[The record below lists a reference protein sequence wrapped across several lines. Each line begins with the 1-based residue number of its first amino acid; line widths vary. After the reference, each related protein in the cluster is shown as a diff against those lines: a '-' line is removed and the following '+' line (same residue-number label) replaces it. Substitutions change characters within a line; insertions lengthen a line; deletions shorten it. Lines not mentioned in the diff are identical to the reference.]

1 MRQRLAIVITIV
13 LVLGALVALSSASH
27 VKVDQTPDSEFS
39 PDRSTMNSSAT
50 GTRALY
56 DFLHE
61 SGYEVARWRESP
73 AELLHG
79 GATKPTTFVVV
90 GRTRRPFEEEEA
102 KLLLR
107 WVGNGGRLVIIDRL
121 PEPRL
126 LPRTDDWIVT
136 AEIPGEPPFGVN
148 ADSLEEMTSGV
159 NRVSPSQPTVLT
171 SDVGSVLPSRFVS
184 VIKFTAKGTPE
195 ADASGAGNE
204 NSEDTEDYEDFPDPP
219 LPPDSDPAPT
229 QLDSEFQPA
238 APVVHFA
245 SERGPLL
252 VDFAHGKGR
261 IVLLAEPFIVA
272 NNGISSADNLQLAI
286 NVVAGGGGLIAF
298 DEFHQGRSS
307 SQNALI
313 AYFAGTP
320 VLAMC
325 AQLAL
330 IVLALIWTRGRR
342 FARPLPLPQI
352 DRRSSLEFVA
362 SMAEL
367 QQRARAYD
375 LALENIYART
385 RRVLARYAGAG
396 NNSTRADIARRVSAR
411 SRIGRLELE
420 TLMRNCE
427 DVINGAPTNSQQSVG
442 LAKRL
447 RYIESKLGLRMRS
460 REIRQAAEKV

>member
-1 MRQRLAIVITIV
+1 MRQRLAIVVTIV
-13 LVLGALVALSSASH
+13 LVLGALVAVSSATH
-27 VKVDQTPDSEFS
+27 VNVERTPDSEFN

-61 SGYEVARWRESP
+61 SGYQTARWRESP

-79 GATKPTTFVVV
+79 SATKPRTFVVV

-107 WVGNGGRLVIIDRL
+107 WVASGGRLVIIDRL
-121 PEPRL
+121 PEPSL
-126 LPRTDDWIVT
+126 LPRTGEWIIT
-136 AEIPGEPPFGVN
+136 TELAGELPFAVS
-148 ADSLEEMTSGV
+148 ADSVQEMTSGV
-159 NRVSPSQPTVLT
+159 KLVSPSQATVLT
-171 SDVGSVLPSRFVS
+171 SAVGSVLPSRFVS
-184 VIKFTAKGTPE
+184 VIKFAPFTPSPAKDGGGPAE
-195 ADASGAGNE
+195 E
-204 NSEDTEDYEDFPDPP
+204 NSEESENFPDPT
-219 LPPDSDPAPT
+219 LPPDPDPIPA
-229 QLDSEFQPA
+229 QADSEMDPA
-238 APVVHFA
+238 APVVHVS

-252 VDFAHGKGR
+252 VDFAYGKGR
-261 IVLLAEPFIVA
+261 IVLLADPFIVA

-286 NVVAGGGGLIAF
+286 NLVAGGGGLIAF

-325 AQLAL
+325 AQLGL

-396 NNSTRADIARRVSAR
+396 SNSTRADIAKRVSAR

-447 RYIESKLGLRMRS
+447 RSIESKLGLRMRS

>member
-1 MRQRLAIVITIV
+1 MRQRLAVVITIV
-13 LVLGALVALSSASH
+13 VVLGTLAALSSASH
-27 VKVDQTPDSEFS
+27 VTVERTPDSEFS

-56 DFLHE
+56 DFLRE
-61 SGYEVARWRESP
+61 SGFQVTRWRESP
-73 AELLHG
+73 GELLHG
-79 GATKPTTFVVV
+79 SAAKPRTFVIV
-90 GRTRRPFEEEEA
+90 GRTRRPFENEEA

-107 WVGNGGRLVIIDRL
+107 WVASGGRLVIIDRL
-121 PEPRL
+121 PEPGL
-126 LPRTDDWIVT
+126 LPRNEDWTIT
-136 AEIPGEPPFGVN
+136 TEISGELPFAVS
-148 ADSLEEMTSGV
+148 ADNLQEMTSGV
-159 NRVSPSQPTVLT
+159 NAMPPSQATALT
-171 SDVGSVLPSRFVS
+171 SGVGSVLPSRFVS
-184 VIKFTAKGTPE
+184 VIHVAPAPPSSSKD
-195 ADASGAGNE
+195 ADRSE
-204 NSEDTEDYEDFPDPP
+204 NTEDTDDSEDFPDPT
-219 LPPDSDPAPT
+219 LPPNSDPIPAPAE
-229 QLDSEFQPA
+229 SEMDPG
-238 APVVHFA
+238 APVVHCS

-252 VDFAHGKGR
+252 VDFAYGKGR
-261 IVLLAEPFIVA
+261 IILLAEPFIVA
-272 NNGISSADNLQLAI
+272 NNGISSADNIQLAI
-286 NVVAGGGGLIAF
+286 NVVTGGGLIAF

-307 SQNALI
+307 SQNALL

-325 AQLAL
+325 AQLGL

-396 NNSTRADIARRVSAR
+396 SNSTRADIAKRVSAR

-442 LAKRL
+442 LARRL
-447 RYIESKLGLRMRS
+447 RSIESKLGLRMRS
-460 REIRQAAEKV
+460 RDIRQAAEKG